1 MRDFRKLKVWEK
13 AHQLTLEVYKASKKM
28 PGFELYGL
36 TAQMRRAAVSISAN
50 IAEGYGRSGD
60 PEFSRF
66 LRIAQGSSSELSY
79 HLLLCS
85 DLGYL
90 DRGLADRLAELVDEV
105 QRMLAALVRR
115 LQ

>member
-1 MRDFRKLKVWEK
+1 VRDYRKLKVWEK
-13 AHQLTLEVYKASKKM
+13 AHQLTLEVYKASQKM
-28 PGFELYGL
+28 PSYELYGL
-36 TAQMRRAAVSISAN
+36 TAQMRRAAVSIPAN

-79 HLLLCS
+79 HLLVCS

-90 DRGLADRLAELVDEV
+90 DHRLVDRLADLVDEI
-105 QRMLAALVRR
+105 QRMLAALVRK
-115 LQ
+115 LK